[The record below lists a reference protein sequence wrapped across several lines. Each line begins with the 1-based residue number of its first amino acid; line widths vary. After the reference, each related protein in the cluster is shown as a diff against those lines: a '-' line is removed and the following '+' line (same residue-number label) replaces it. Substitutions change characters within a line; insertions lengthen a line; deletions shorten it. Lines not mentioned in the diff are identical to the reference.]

1 MDEDVP
7 IALVVTAAAA
17 GDQAAWN
24 DLVERYSPL
33 VVSVVRGFR
42 LSPSEIEDVA
52 QTVWLRLVEHVG
64 QLREP
69 RALPG
74 WIVTTVRRESLR
86 QLASRRRDV
95 PHDPLDDGWAGG
107 VEPGDPD
114 ERLVRA
120 ERQQALLAGLAELP
134 TRQRELLLLLM
145 EDPPVTYA
153 EVSRRSGIPVG
164 AIGPTRARAL
174 ERLRRTAPV
183 RAALAGPD
191 AVVDVRTKD
200 DVPGTRS
207 GTQVD
212 AQGR

>member
-1 MDEDVP
+1 MDDDSP
-7 IALVVTAAAA
+7 IALVVAAAVA

-42 LSPSEIEDVA
+42 LSTSEIEDVA

-64 QLREP
+64 ELREP

-74 WIVTTVRRESLR
+74 WIVTTVRREAIR
-86 QLASRRRDV
+86 QIANRRRDV

-114 ERLVRA
+114 EQLIRA

-164 AIGPTRARAL
+164 AIGPSRARAL